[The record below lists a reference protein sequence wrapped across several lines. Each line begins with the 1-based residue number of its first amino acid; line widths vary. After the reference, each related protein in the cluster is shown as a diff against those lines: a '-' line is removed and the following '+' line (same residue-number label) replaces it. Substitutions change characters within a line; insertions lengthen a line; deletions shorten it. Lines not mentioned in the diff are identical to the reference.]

1 MDSLIKNDQKFRF
14 WHFFPPISLIEPV
27 MGPSIKDART
37 LRGGGEGER
46 GQAKVDK
53 CGEGE
58 GVVSQTWTSAW
69 KKIIATI
76 FVKFTQIIW

>member
-37 LRGGGEGER
+37 LRGGGERGRGVRQKWTNAER
-46 GQAKVDK
+46 GRGWLAKR
-53 CGEGE
+53 GRPLG
-58 GVVSQTWTSAW
+58 
-69 KKIIATI
+69 KKL
-76 FVKFTQIIW
+76 